1 MNVLLVTLGNRT
13 EGMQEWS
20 TRLRTG
26 DRLTVLR
33 YGHGQLSERPGT
45 HDLEQI
51 LVATEYRRWPK
62 KAFEIAFNDM
72 RRTRQLWGSRVPALT
87 VWNLIAHLRV
97 NTLVNDIQSFDPDI
111 VDLRFVPN
119 DLGFTR
125 KLSSALPHASILS
138 HASRVESPDT
148 SWRVYDPRLKVSI
161 VLPVFNGE
169 KFLRQSIESCLQ
181 QTHRAI
187 ELVIVDDCSTD
198 STPEIIKE
206 YAKRDHR
213 IVSLRNPSNLHL
225 PRTLDEGFRNTT
237 GSLLT
242 WTSHDNYYAPEAI
255 EFLVSQLC
263 SRQKI
268 DLTYT
273 AFYQVDEHD
282 RVDPRVIY
290 LPEPKYI
297 SLLNVVG
304 PCFMYR
310 RRVYEKSGG
319 YRVDME
325 YQEDYE
331 YWLRVSTHSIMMR
344 FHNPL
349 YFYRRHAHQLS
360 AKRTRDPSVVKSP
373 INLEYSRLRNRT
385 ETN

>member
-1 MNVLLVTLGNRT
+1 MNVLLLTLGSTT
-13 EGMQEWS
+13 EGKQEWS
-20 TRLRTG
+20 NRLRAG

-51 LVATEYRRWPK
+51 LVSTEYRRWPK
-62 KAFEIAFNDM
+62 KALEITFNNM
-72 RRTRQLWGSRVPALT
+72 RRTRQLWGSRVPAFA
-87 VWNLIAHLRV
+87 VWSFIAHLRV
-97 NTLVNDIQSFDPDI
+97 DNLVNDIKSFDPDI

-119 DLGFTR
+119 DLDLVR
-125 KLSSALPHASILS
+125 KVSSALPHASILS
-138 HASRVESPDT
+138 DALRIEPPET
-148 SWRVYDPRLKVSI
+148 SWRAYDPRLKVSI
-161 VLPVFNGE
+161 VLPVYNGE

-181 QTHRAI
+181 QTHTAI

-198 STPEIIKE
+198 STPDIIKE
-206 YAKRDHR
+206 YAQRDSR
-213 IVSLRNPSNLHL
+213 IVSLRNSSNLHL

-273 AFYQVDEHD
+273 AFYQVDDHG

-297 SLLNVVG
+297 DFLNVVG

-310 RRVYEKSGG
+310 RRVYEISGG

-331 YWLRVSTHSIMMR
+331 YWLRVSRHSAMMR

-360 AKRTRDPSVVKSP
+360 AKRKRDPSVVRAP
-373 INLEYSRLRNRT
+373 INRRT